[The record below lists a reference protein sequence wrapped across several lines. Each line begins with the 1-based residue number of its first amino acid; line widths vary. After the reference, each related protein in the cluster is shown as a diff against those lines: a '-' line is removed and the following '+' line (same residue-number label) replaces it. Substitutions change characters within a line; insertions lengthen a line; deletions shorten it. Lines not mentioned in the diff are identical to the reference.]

1 MPDLHL
7 ELHDRLVSAL
17 ACPVCGASMAVTDD
31 GRSLTCSAT
40 VSSRNA
46 NGRAHLFDG
55 AAGGYVP
62 LAPRHSGG
70 GDSKEAVR
78 ARTAFLHHGY
88 YAPAAEALTDL
99 VREFTP
105 NGGAVLDAGCGEGY
119 YSNRIAE
126 AGYPTLGVDLSKF
139 AVDAAA
145 KAARAYRLSGG
156 GGSRTL
162 YAVGS
167 VFELPVSD
175 ESFDTVTNV
184 FAPCAPAEY
193 ARVLKPGGHL
203 IVAGAGE
210 RETLCCPRTA

>member
-70 GDSKEAVR
+70 GDSKGTPLARFLVHSCR
-78 ARTAFLHHGY
+78 ATRM
-88 YAPAAEALTDL
+88 
-99 VREFTP
+99 
-105 NGGAVLDAGCGEGY
+105 
-119 YSNRIAE
+119 NRNNKI
-126 AGYPTLGVDLSKF
+126 
-139 AVDAAA
+139 
-145 KAARAYRLSGG
+145 
-156 GGSRTL
+156 
-162 YAVGS
+162 
-167 VFELPVSD
+167 
-175 ESFDTVTNV
+175 
-184 FAPCAPAEY
+184 
-193 ARVLKPGGHL
+193 
-203 IVAGAGE
+203 
-210 RETLCCPRTA
+210 